1 MFNHLLVAINVMLAF
16 VMGRSASAEGPRR
29 FAVSLAAGRV
39 ALREA
44 RRPMVLAAL
53 LLALA
58 ALLMSPGTS
67 EAQSN
72 NPATGLPRVFPSA
85 EGTGFLLADTSGI
98 ADADGLPFVE
108 TGPPTIKIGYYD
120 YTYQWIRVDG
130 ATADETNIG
139 ADSPRYQRV
148 DADIGNLIKVQVSFT
163 DKADNEE
170 SLTSLPFGPVAE
182 PAGPSP
188 FTRLLVSNTGQSA
201 SATAAITQQYAMGF
215 RLGSHGQ
222 GYEISGVS
230 IELAAAPSSLTVSLW
245 IAGPEETQHYTV
257 PQYKLFDF
265 TNPDSFK
272 AGLNKFT
279 APAGAYAYQNV
290 NYWIVLSG
298 FGSSLSIKE
307 TTSDDEDAGGEEGAI
322 LRNNAMVR
330 ALGSTG
336 RWGASTSRAGVLR
349 LALEGSMRDRG
360 ILAANY
366 AQPYGGEQEIL
377 TFGDLWTVEMD
388 AGAADRYLIRG
399 ISLLADDT
407 TAAGGGYGNPIDLWN
422 ESLGDLGARRFS
434 LTNTRHHAGIN
445 LWTAPQGATLKGSA
459 SYYLGQDLR
468 ADDFVRVRAT
478 VTRVYPTTSAG
489 VDTPTGGVTFSGSI
503 GDGAYG
509 DGFPLM
515 AVLGEPLNAMVSN
528 LGQTDASHTTV
539 DATTPVVS
547 QGFAIGSDR
556 FDYRLQGVGVN
567 IEGSD
572 DSNGDP
578 QLPDGPASVLVS
590 VHADSNG
597 QPGDKLFDLVSP
609 TEFEAGHSFFEAPP
623 GTTLESDTSY
633 VLVWEHLGGT
643 GHRLQRTASDSE
655 DSGGQPGADIANAFH
670 SGAGLDSLSA
680 DSGGHSLEIA
690 VYGDPAPG
698 VVAGQPHVSAGDY
711 DLALDADNAFPQG
724 VWGNATTI
732 WVANDGT
739 GARDKLYAYNRSD
752 LSRDTGQD
760 FNTLSAA
767 GNLNP
772 RGIWSDGA
780 TMYVV
785 DWFDE
790 RVYAYRM
797 SNKSRDSAKDFSL
810 GGANHSQPGGIWS
823 DGATFWVTNDGSGAG
838 NKIYAY
844 KKADGTHN
852 SSEDFDTL
860 NAAGNDAPSG
870 IWSDGTTMYVADNDD
885 DRVYAYQMS
894 DKSRDAGKDFDLDS
908 DNTDPKGVWAYA
920 ANRFY
925 VADSGG
931 KLYVYTINPVVWTAT
946 LTVDERTVGSFTLR
960 GWESTAA
967 TYPDDDLTD
976 SDFVYDS
983 ETYGLFSIELRNST
997 SAQDLLELDFLET
1010 SAGDIANQA
1019 TRDKLSL
1026 WVEDTE
1032 FPMGAATYVST
1043 TEQLEWFDSLPTWS
1057 GGDKVELRI
1066 TERNLPAM
1074 VEVSGTPQEGEVLS
1088 ADVSDGN
1095 GTDNAE
1101 ITYQWLKDDAEI
1113 TGAETPDY
1121 WPHQDDVGSAFSVRV
1136 SFKDDANYEEV
1147 LTSDPTDAVQDSD
1160 TVNVVWSATMT
1171 VGEANGNFGYDVFE
1185 NPVQGSLSPDTFVV
1199 LADTHTVQGI
1209 YAGSSATYFE
1219 TDAAVPVS
1227 FSLALG
1233 RNKTLDSGDDTDGDP
1248 SAYRWS
1254 FPNPGWADGDKVGLA
1269 LIIPVDFPP
1278 TGGPAITGLFGTGQ
1292 TLAAETSGITDPN
1305 GLDNPVYAYQWGRSH
1320 CDNPGNDGPL
1330 GGETGSTYTVAAS
1343 DLKCDVTVTIDF
1355 QDDDG
1360 YSHTLSASISSVP
1373 GLRFNPPALRVD
1385 EGGEVSFT
1393 VRLAVEPADDVTV
1406 SLSVPHPSLSFVVMG
1421 TSTNSFLS
1429 NFSTSDWNQPVTV
1442 TLAAAHDGLA
1452 ADESAKVQV
1461 EVTST
1466 GDSDYHGLE
1475 VDPVPVTIVDDD
1487 STVEFEA
1494 FQIQVYEGGDITFGL
1509 SRTGNT
1515 GAAIDVTVAVTQQGE
1530 YLAPA
1535 NPASNHTVAM
1545 GAGARSATL
1554 TLETAD
1560 NTADDADGSVAARI
1574 IDGSGMGSGA
1584 YFAGPNSAH
1593 TVTVLDDDGP
1603 PGAPRNLAATGGDGF
1618 VTLTWSEPPQNDSP
1632 VIRYEVSV
1640 DGGTWQDVGLATT
1653 HREENLTNGQE
1664 YVLRV
1669 RAVNQEGEGEEAEI
1683 RATPTERI
1691 TALPEAPQV
1700 LTARTGDAS
1709 RVRLGWVRPSNAA
1722 DWHPDRTD
1730 LSATFSEIGGYWIQV
1745 CAGNCD
1751 AETSWSDVTA
1761 NTGST
1766 ATDYVDEGLTGSI
1779 QGRSY
1784 RVQAVNINGRTGPW
1798 SNVATLAPVQV
1809 TRLYPRGRP
1818 DHQTVEVRFD
1828 VWRPDGTQAYLRL
1841 VKTGGD
1847 RAATDAKAVPLNREA
1862 RIDDH
1867 MTVWFHRLEA
1877 DTGYEVQLDFVDSFD
1892 SSRKQTAFVRTL
1904 RDGYPDPYQ
1913 APVVETPEETPLIEA
1928 DVSSVSLVF
1937 GQSDDDAAT
1946 YRIRLVAGACDGG
1959 RAEYPYRLAQV
1970 SRPDVSSK
1978 ARHGTDPF
1986 HVQGQSPG
1994 FVLLRCGT
2002 STSPG
2007 PWREVAVQASPLYEY
2022 PVAYRGKNQNRAVV
2036 VLGTPFGE
2044 QVVHAVYNPHWQ
2056 TWGDYLCETE
2066 GEGRTLEV
2074 LWDTCDGTYGGSAYR
2089 LTERQAPVTLRVDA
2103 ERPESKA
2110 AANLRSET
2118 GGCESWQ
2125 VCLAWDS
2132 VSGATGYEVQWRFLN
2147 QGWNGRYRGALV
2159 DVTSHDFDAAATAE
2173 VRMRVRA
2180 YSTASL
2186 PANGNTPAVYPWV
2199 GPWREVTR
2207 EPLSQPTGLPVIRI
2221 GSASV
2226 KESGDGTS
2234 VTMTFPVTL
2243 DRRVDGELTVDWE
2256 TVDGT
2261 ALAGED
2267 YQAASGTVTF
2277 GTDETQK
2284 TISVTILDDDLPDTG
2299 ETFTVLLSDPA
2310 GPGDGAR
2317 LGNVRATG
2325 RIRNHESD
2333 LILTGLTLVDAA
2345 DQSVLAALSD
2355 GATVTLDDPD
2365 GGSFAVR
2372 ADAAQGAAIGSVR
2385 LELTGAKTESTTD
2398 NGAPY
2403 SLYGDAEGTLD
2414 GESLPVGSYTLQA
2427 TAYAEIALGG
2437 DVLQTLEA
2445 SFTVEEPAATLSAT
2459 FPASPFASS
2468 SHAGSDDRP
2477 QVVVSFSEAVATFAA
2492 GTPSLAVTGGGVL
2505 SAQTLIQDGLE
2516 HAWVFFLDPAGDGA
2530 VEFRLVADQA
2540 CDAGGI
2546 CTGEGTLLTG
2556 VPAARTIPGPGT
2568 ETEPAAAEEP
2578 AEEEANNPATGQ
2590 PAINGTVQ
2598 VDETLTADT
2607 SGLTDED
2614 GLTGVSYS
2622 YQWIRSDNGA
2632 DIAIQD
2638 ATASTYELTDDD
2650 VGKTIKVRVSFTD
2663 DADNQETLTSEATA
2677 EVAAR
2682 PNSPATG
2689 APTISGTAQ
2698 VDQKLTAS
2706 TSGVSDQDGLT
2717 GVSYSYQWIR
2727 SDGGTDTDIQDA
2739 TASTYELT
2747 DDDVG
2752 KTIKVRVSF
2761 TDNRNNQ
2768 ETLTSAAT
2776 DLVEEATQPLIAS
2789 THGVPGSHDGE
2800 NVFTFELRFSEDL
2813 KSGFSFRTLRDHAFT
2828 VTGGDVTRAKRL
2840 DGSGNLRW
2848 TIHVQPDGNG
2858 DVTVVLPVTTD
2869 CDAEHAICTGD
2880 GRALS
2885 NRLKLTV
2892 SGLGG

>member
-1 MFNHLLVAINVMLAF
+1 MNQLLAGINALLAL
-16 VMGRSASAEGPRR
+16 VMGRSASAKGPRR
-29 FAVSLAAGRV
+29 LARSLAAGRSEYPAPSASIIATTGRV

-44 RRPMVLAAL
+44 RRPMVLGAL

-58 ALLMSPGTS
+58 ALLLSPGTS
-67 EAQSN
+67 DAQSN
-72 NPATGLPRVFPSA
+72 NPASGLPRVFPSA
-85 EGTGFLLADTSGI
+85 EGAGFLLADTSGI
-98 ADADGLPFVE
+98 ADADGLPIPQF
-108 TGPPTIKIGYYD
+108 GFPS
-120 YTYQWIRVDG
+120 YTYRWLRVDG
-130 ATADETNIG
+130 ETAAETNIG

-148 DADIGNLIKVQVSFT
+148 DADIGNLIKVRVSFT

-170 SLTSLPFGPVAE
+170 SLTSLPFGPIAE

-215 RLGSHGQ
+215 RLGNHGQ

-245 IAGPEETQHYTV
+245 TAGPEETQHYTV

-265 TNPDSFK
+265 ANPDSFK
-272 AGLNKFT
+272 AGLNKFK

-307 TTSDDEDAGGEEGAI
+307 TTSDDEDPGGEEGAT

-336 RWGASTSRAGVLR
+336 RWGTSTSRASVLR
-349 LALEGSMRDRG
+349 LALDGSRRDRG

-366 AQPYGGEQEIL
+366 AQPYGSGHQEIIPV
-377 TFGDLWTVEMD
+377 GDLWTVEMA

-407 TAAGGGYGNPIDLWN
+407 TVTGGPFANPIDLWN
-422 ESLGDLGARRFS
+422 ESSGDLGAKRFS
-434 LTNTRHHAGIN
+434 LTNTLWYAGIN
-445 LWTAPQGATLKGSA
+445 LWTAPQGATVEGSA

-468 ADDFVRVRAT
+468 ADDFVRLGALVSRMFSTAA
-478 VTRVYPTTSAG
+478 AG
-489 VDTPTGGVTFSGSI
+489 EDTPTGGVTFSGSI
-503 GDGAYG
+503 GDGDWG

-515 AVLGEPLNAMVSN
+515 AVLGEPLEAMVSN
-528 LGQTDASHTTV
+528 LGQTDASYKTV

-623 GTTLESDTSY
+623 GTTLESDTPY

-643 GHRLQRTASDSE
+643 GHRLRRTASDGE
-655 DSGGQPGADIANAFH
+655 DSGGQPGASIANAFH
-670 SGAGLDSLSA
+670 SGAGLSSLSL

-698 VVAGQPHVSAGDY
+698 VVAGQPHVSAGGY

-732 WVANDGT
+732 WVANEGT
-739 GARDKLYAYNRSD
+739 GPRDRLYAYNRPD

-760 FNTLSAA
+760 FNTLSDA

-946 LTVDERTVGSFTLR
+946 LTVDERTVGSITLR

-976 SDFVYDS
+976 SDFVYGS
-983 ETYGLFSIELRNST
+983 ETYGLFSIELWNST

-1043 TEQLEWFDSLPTWS
+1043 TEQLEWFDNLPTWS

-1066 TERNLPAM
+1066 TERNLPAT
-1074 VEVSGTPQEGEVLS
+1074 VGVSGTPQEGEVLS

-1101 ITYQWLKDDAEI
+1101 IAYQWLKDDAEI
-1113 TGAETPDY
+1113 TGAEAPDY

-1136 SFKDDANYEEV
+1136 SFLDGGGYEEV
-1147 LTSDPTDAVQDSD
+1147 LTSAETAQVQDSD
-1160 TVNVVWSATMT
+1160 TVDVVWAATMT

-1199 LADTHTVQGI
+1199 LVDTHTVQGI

-1233 RNKTLDSGDDTDGDP
+1233 RNETLDSGDDTDGDP

-1373 GLRFNPPALRVD
+1373 GLRFNPAALQLD

-1406 SLSVPHPSLSFVVMG
+1406 SLSVPHPSLSFVVSG

-1429 NFSTSDWNQPVTV
+1429 DFSTSDWDQPVTV
-1442 TLAAAHDGLA
+1442 TLAARHDGLA
-1452 ADESAKVQV
+1452 EDESAQV
-1461 EVTST
+1461 NVSLAST
-1466 GDSDYHGLE
+1466 GDSDYHDLE

-1515 GAAIDVTVAVTQQGE
+1515 GAAIDVTVAVAQQGE

-1535 NPASNHTVAM
+1535 NPAGNHTVAM

-1574 IDGSGMGSGA
+1574 IDGSGMGRGA
-1584 YFAGPNSAH
+1584 YFAGANSAH
-1593 TVTVLDDDGP
+1593 TVMVLDDDGS
-1603 PGAPRNLAATGGDGF
+1603 PGAPRNLAATGGNGF

-1640 DGGTWQDVGLATT
+1640 DDGTWQDVGLGTT
-1653 HREENLTNGQE
+1653 HREDNLTNGQE

-1691 TALPEAPQV
+1691 TALPEAPQI
-1700 LTARTGDAS
+1700 LSARTGDAS

-1730 LSATFSEIGGYWIQV
+1730 LSATFSEIGGYRVQV
-1745 CAGNCD
+1745 RCANCD
-1751 AETSWSDVTA
+1751 DPITYWTDLTA

-1766 ATDYVDEGLTGSI
+1766 ATDYVDDGLTGSI

-1784 RVQAVNINGRTGPW
+1784 RVQAVNINGRSGPW
-1798 SNVATLAPVQV
+1798 SNVATLQPVRV
-1809 TRLYPRGRP
+1809 SDLYPRARP
-1818 DHQTVEVRFD
+1818 DHQTVEVRFR
-1828 VWRPDGTQAYLRL
+1828 VAHPDGAPAYLRL
-1841 VKTGGD
+1841 KKTGGD
-1847 RAATDAKAVPLNREA
+1847 RAD
-1862 RIDDH
+1862 
-1867 MTVWFHRLEA
+1867 
-1877 DTGYEVQLDFVDSFD
+1877 
-1892 SSRKQTAFVRTL
+1892 
-1904 RDGYPDPYQ
+1904 
-1913 APVVETPEETPLIEA
+1913 
-1928 DVSSVSLVF
+1928 
-1937 GQSDDDAAT
+1937 
-1946 YRIRLVAGACDGG
+1946 
-1959 RAEYPYRLAQV
+1959 
-1970 SRPDVSSK
+1970 
-1978 ARHGTDPF
+1978 
-1986 HVQGQSPG
+1986 
-1994 FVLLRCGT
+1994 
-2002 STSPG
+2002 
-2007 PWREVAVQASPLYEY
+2007 
-2022 PVAYRGKNQNRAVV
+2022 RG
-2036 VLGTPFGE
+2036 
-2044 QVVHAVYNPHWQ
+2044 
-2056 TWGDYLCETE
+2056 
-2066 GEGRTLEV
+2066 
-2074 LWDTCDGTYGGSAYR
+2074 
-2089 LTERQAPVTLRVDA
+2089 
-2103 ERPESKA
+2103 
-2110 AANLRSET
+2110 
-2118 GGCESWQ
+2118 
-2125 VCLAWDS
+2125 
-2132 VSGATGYEVQWRFLN
+2132 
-2147 QGWNGRYRGALV
+2147 
-2159 DVTSHDFDAAATAE
+2159 
-2173 VRMRVRA
+2173 M
-2180 YSTASL
+2180 
-2186 PANGNTPAVYPWV
+2186 
-2199 GPWREVTR
+2199 
-2207 EPLSQPTGLPVIRI
+2207 
-2221 GSASV
+2221 
-2226 KESGDGTS
+2226 
-2234 VTMTFPVTL
+2234 
-2243 DRRVDGELTVDWE
+2243 
-2256 TVDGT
+2256 
-2261 ALAGED
+2261 
-2267 YQAASGTVTF
+2267 
-2277 GTDETQK
+2277 
-2284 TISVTILDDDLPDTG
+2284 
-2299 ETFTVLLSDPA
+2299 
-2310 GPGDGAR
+2310 
-2317 LGNVRATG
+2317 
-2325 RIRNHESD
+2325 
-2333 LILTGLTLVDAA
+2333 
-2345 DQSVLAALSD
+2345 
-2355 GATVTLDDPD
+2355 
-2365 GGSFAVR
+2365 
-2372 ADAAQGAAIGSVR
+2372 
-2385 LELTGAKTESTTD
+2385 
-2398 NGAPY
+2398 
-2403 SLYGDAEGTLD
+2403 
-2414 GESLPVGSYTLQA
+2414 
-2427 TAYAEIALGG
+2427 
-2437 DVLQTLEA
+2437 
-2445 SFTVEEPAATLSAT
+2445 
-2459 FPASPFASS
+2459 
-2468 SHAGSDDRP
+2468 
-2477 QVVVSFSEAVATFAA
+2477 
-2492 GTPSLAVTGGGVL
+2492 
-2505 SAQTLIQDGLE
+2505 
-2516 HAWVFFLDPAGDGA
+2516 
-2530 VEFRLVADQA
+2530 
-2540 CDAGGI
+2540 
-2546 CTGEGTLLTG
+2546 
-2556 VPAARTIPGPGT
+2556 
-2568 ETEPAAAEEP
+2568 
-2578 AEEEANNPATGQ
+2578 
-2590 PAINGTVQ
+2590 
-2598 VDETLTADT
+2598 
-2607 SGLTDED
+2607 
-2614 GLTGVSYS
+2614 
-2622 YQWIRSDNGA
+2622 
-2632 DIAIQD
+2632 
-2638 ATASTYELTDDD
+2638 
-2650 VGKTIKVRVSFTD
+2650 
-2663 DADNQETLTSEATA
+2663 
-2677 EVAAR
+2677 
-2682 PNSPATG
+2682 
-2689 APTISGTAQ
+2689 
-2698 VDQKLTAS
+2698 
-2706 TSGVSDQDGLT
+2706 
-2717 GVSYSYQWIR
+2717 
-2727 SDGGTDTDIQDA
+2727 
-2739 TASTYELT
+2739 
-2747 DDDVG
+2747 
-2752 KTIKVRVSF
+2752 
-2761 TDNRNNQ
+2761 
-2768 ETLTSAAT
+2768 
-2776 DLVEEATQPLIAS
+2776 
-2789 THGVPGSHDGE
+2789 
-2800 NVFTFELRFSEDL
+2800 
-2813 KSGFSFRTLRDHAFT
+2813 
-2828 VTGGDVTRAKRL
+2828 
-2840 DGSGNLRW
+2840 
-2848 TIHVQPDGNG
+2848 
-2858 DVTVVLPVTTD
+2858 
-2869 CDAEHAICTGD
+2869 
-2880 GRALS
+2880 
-2885 NRLKLTV
+2885 
-2892 SGLGG
+2892 